1 MATKVNFPIPQEK
14 ISECFAWR
22 DWFQKLANAV
32 FGNMATQDAGNVNIT
47 GGNITGVSIP
57 ISSVSGAGSMATQD
71 ANNVNITGGT
81 LTGVTVPLADITGAG
96 TMAAQNSA
104 SVSIT
109 GGSVT
114 ATIGMSN
121 ATSTSATAGTSGVLP
136 AQVAGYTTVN
146 IGGTNYKIPYYN
158 T

>member
-1 MATKVNFPIPQEK
+1 MTTKVNFPIPHEK

-57 ISSVSGAGSMATQD
+57 ISSVSGAGSMATQ
-71 ANNVNITGGT
+71 
-81 LTGVTVPLADITGAG
+81 
-96 TMAAQNSA
+96 NST

-121 ATSTSATAGTSGVLP
+121 ATSTSATAGTSGALP
-136 AQVAGYTTVN
+136 AQVAGYVIVN
-146 IGGTNYKIPYYN
+146 IGGADYKMPYYN

>member
-57 ISSVSGAGSMATQD
+57 ISSVAGAGSMATQN
-71 ANNVNITGGT
+71 ANSVAITGGT
-81 LTGVTVPLADITGAG
+81 IA
-96 TMAAQNSA
+96 
-104 SVSIT
+104 VS
-109 GGSVT
+109 SVT
-114 ATIGMSN
+114 ATVSMSN
-121 ATSTSATAGTSGVLP
+121 TTSTSATVGTHGAPP
-136 AQVAGYTTVN
+136 AQVEGYVTVN
-146 IGGTNYKIPYYN
+146 IGGADYKIPYYK